1 MMETSIIAAVSLTL
15 KQWKNFK
22 VFHSV
27 AQFANILYISA
38 NIKLNRATVQ
48 FGVDFSLAGKKL
60 ERKSSLKW
68 REKRPQTHTHTYTHT
83 ESVLFL
89 ELNRIFMFFALVRL
103 FHSLLLHWRAPH
115 LPLRTPSRLPC
126 ECTTLSW
133 NKGNVS
139 TTKAGTCKSRTKKFQ
154 HDEFAK
160 LSPFCSVFGSN
171 LFPFLPLELIQVPEQ
186 KVFLYRNKIC

>member
-48 FGVDFSLAGKKL
+48 FGVDCSSAGKN
-60 ERKSSLKW
+60 SSGKVASNEG
-68 REKRPQTHTHTYTHT
+68 RNAPKHTHTYTHT